1 MKLDPVP
8 SATAETVGPTE
19 SGCVSVSD
27 EAHDTR
33 NISSPFPPPS
43 DAPTVHHSLEQ
54 LNGTSGRSD
63 DAATSSVGSMIGS
76 TSARS
81 AAPGPSQAAD
91 VQPPSCET
99 PLVGGEVEEVL
110 EEKKIKKELA
120 ELVPK
125 VEQSAGEGGAQAGG
139 LAAQHGTDS
148 RASEVA
154 LLLGLLSG
162 ATPNND
168 KSGGKEKRRNNTS
181 TNQPLF
187 SPPLPFP
194 RPFPMLNNSMPYPM
208 PYPMP
213 FGAPMMSPVGPMFMG
228 GGMMMAGAPP
238 PRFLGGGGAEEGI
251 DRLETST
258 SCFSPGCKCCPT
270 FQTHGHAPCKC
281 ARPYAST
288 LPTSPAHMRA
298 CPSTSEVNMRVELLV
313 VPGHIFL

>member
-1 MKLDPVP
+1 MGALCAFRRLEVKRYGWFCVTSGKLPGQCHIAGVDRGAQQTCHRLAPMKLDPVP

-110 EEKKIKKELA
+110 EKNKIKKELA

-139 LAAQHGTDS
+139 LAAQH
-148 RASEVA
+148 
-154 LLLGLLSG
+154 
-162 ATPNND
+162 
-168 KSGGKEKRRNNTS
+168 
-181 TNQPLF
+181 
-187 SPPLPFP
+187 
-194 RPFPMLNNSMPYPM
+194 
-208 PYPMP
+208 
-213 FGAPMMSPVGPMFMG
+213 
-228 GGMMMAGAPP
+228 
-238 PRFLGGGGAEEGI
+238 
-251 DRLETST
+251 
-258 SCFSPGCKCCPT
+258 
-270 FQTHGHAPCKC
+270 
-281 ARPYAST
+281 
-288 LPTSPAHMRA
+288 
-298 CPSTSEVNMRVELLV
+298 
-313 VPGHIFL
+313 